1 MAHRFFCL
9 FTFITVIAYSNELAV
24 FDLHQVK
31 RLVRRLRMPAV
42 KGATA
47 VLKQGTN
54 YDLCH
59 KIRATPFFLAQ
70 EHHHHLLVIV
80 DAIPKYARCFLL
92 LLIYR
97 FG

>member
-24 FDLHQVK
+24 FELHQVK

-42 KGATA
+42 KGTTA

-54 YDLCH
+54 YDL
-59 KIRATPFFLAQ
+59 ATKYGQLLSFLPMNTIITS
-70 EHHHHLLVIV
+70 L
-80 DAIPKYARCFLL
+80 
-92 LLIYR
+92 
-97 FG
+97 